1 MNDMENYIFN
11 WGKTMM
17 EKEKFDDM
25 VQYFL
30 KMDSGNKTFT
40 EAYNKGEPYYFK
52 RHKSLIVPSEM
63 INDYFGCSK
72 YRMSAEIVEIL
83 QKYGARRAYRQIY
96 ENGKQSSAI
105 LVWVFEV

>member
-1 MNDMENYIFN
+1 MEI
-11 WGKTMM
+11 T
-17 EKEKFDDM
+17 KEKIDEA
-25 VQYFL
+25 VQHFK

-40 EAYNKGEPYYFK
+40 EAYKKGEPYYFK

-63 INDYFGCSK
+63 INSYFGCAK

-83 QKYGARRAYRQIY
+83 QKFGARRAYRQIY
-96 ENGKQSSAI
+96 EGGKQSSAI

>member
-1 MNDMENYIFN
+1 MITEI
-11 WGKTMM
+11 KI
-17 EKEKFDDM
+17 KEAVDHFM
-25 VQYFL
+25 
-30 KMDSGNKTFT
+30 KMYSGTRTFT
-40 EAYNKGEPYYFK
+40 EAYNKNEPFYFK

-63 INDYFGCSK
+63 LNNYFGCNK

-83 QKYGARRAYRQIY
+83 QKYGGKRAYRQIY

>member
-1 MNDMENYIFN
+1 MEI
-11 WGKTMM
+11 T
-17 EKEKFDDM
+17 KEKFDEM
-25 VQYFL
+25 VQHFL
-30 KMDSGNKTFT
+30 KMDSGNRTFT

-63 INDYFGCSK
+63 INTYFGCPK

-83 QKYGARRAYRQIY
+83 QKCGARRAYRQIY
-96 ENGKQSSAI
+96 ENGRQSSAI